1 MSGHEAM
8 HHTPDSNAHPEL
20 LHSFFPCAT
29 FLKTHRG
36 NSDSHLFSADVSPP
50 LQTLNGT
57 IDRVDEYD
65 TSLFQPAHPEL
76 EEYDEEEG
84 GFIYNNVTYHYFI
97 SISSF
102 Y

>member
-1 MSGHEAM
+1 VTA
-8 HHTPDSNAHPEL
+8 
-20 LHSFFPCAT
+20 
-29 FLKTHRG
+29 
-36 NSDSHLFSADVSPP
+36 HLFSADVSPP

-65 TSLFQPAHPEL
+65 TSLFQPAHLEL